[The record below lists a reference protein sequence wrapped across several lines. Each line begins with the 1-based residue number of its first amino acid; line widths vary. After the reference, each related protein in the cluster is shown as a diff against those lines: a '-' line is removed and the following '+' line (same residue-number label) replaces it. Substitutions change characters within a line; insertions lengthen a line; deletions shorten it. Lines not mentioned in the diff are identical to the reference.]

1 MLQNAT
7 SLRKSPP
14 WPPNISDEH
23 VSCIAPATRHA
34 SLQILFT
41 CPTPANSLK
50 LLQNFHV
57 FRTFS
62 RVQNPLRLTNKT
74 LQRRQVV
81 RTCGALSIFTSK
93 CASRHN
99 DLHFFNITIPKSA
112 PKLRCFVHF
121 DFDMCFAPQQR
132 ALFRHL
138 NFQKCSEPR
147 VLCTFWLENP
157 PTPLAAGERVRGGI
171 TSSKGQEVITS
182 SKGKKQEN
190 KKEEARSKKQFPQAR
205 SVPQGPAVWLWR
217 RRRFGSDS

>member
-74 LQRRQVV
+74 LQRPQVA

-121 DFDMCFAPQQR
+121 DFDMCFAPQR
-132 ALFRHL
+132 LAFFRHL

-147 VLCTFWLENP
+147 VLCTFWLGNLLRATTACTFSTSQP
-157 PTPLAAGERVRGGI
+157 PKVLRRWGALHVVNSNCAA
-171 TSSKGQEVITS
+171 Q
-182 SKGKKQEN
+182 
-190 KKEEARSKKQFPQAR
+190 
-205 SVPQGPAVWLWR
+205 R
-217 RRRFGSDS
+217 RAILHL